1 MRRRGVAAH
10 FLLHPELAGSPPNEA
25 LISALLEL
33 GLDVDLY
40 AGGPAREA
48 EQYGP
53 RVRQRHV
60 EYHSRWLARHALSPR
75 WRRYALLSGT
85 SELPMGVVGV
95 LARLHRRPSMTLA
108 DEIRSGTYRGNAS
121 ERWKR
126 MCRAG
131 MRRSDATIVNDPVRI
146 DLQREYAG
154 LPPQHPVVSFPSCF
168 RVLPEP
174 GDRDSLRA
182 ARGIPQEALVLGYS
196 GLLSEATGGLWLAD
210 ALASIDGLHVWASV
224 LGSDPLVAGLLQRVR
239 GAERLHLETERSP
252 SWHAAWSKA
261 ALADVGLVVYLQDAQ
276 AFRNVGVASNRLC
289 MFLGMGIPVIAS
301 RQPSFEFLERYE
313 CGRLVDRA
321 EDLPA
326 AVEAIAARLPAMR
339 ANALRCT
346 REHIA
351 APLRY
356 ETLRATIA
364 RVLGREEAAV

>member
-1 MRRRGVAAH
+1 MSPRAVAAH

-108 DEIRSGTYRGNAS
+108 DEIRSGSNRGNAS

-126 MCRAG
+126 ICRAG

-174 GDRDSLRA
+174 GDRGSLRA
-182 ARGIPQEALVLGYS
+182 AR
-196 GLLSEATGGLWLAD
+196 D
-210 ALASIDGLHVWASV
+210 RKSV
-224 LGSDPLVAGLLQRVR
+224 V
-239 GAERLHLETERSP
+239 
-252 SWHAAWSKA
+252 
-261 ALADVGLVVYLQDAQ
+261 
-276 AFRNVGVASNRLC
+276 
-289 MFLGMGIPVIAS
+289 
-301 RQPSFEFLERYE
+301 
-313 CGRLVDRA
+313 
-321 EDLPA
+321 
-326 AVEAIAARLPAMR
+326 
-339 ANALRCT
+339 
-346 REHIA
+346 
-351 APLRY
+351 
-356 ETLRATIA
+356 
-364 RVLGREEAAV
+364 